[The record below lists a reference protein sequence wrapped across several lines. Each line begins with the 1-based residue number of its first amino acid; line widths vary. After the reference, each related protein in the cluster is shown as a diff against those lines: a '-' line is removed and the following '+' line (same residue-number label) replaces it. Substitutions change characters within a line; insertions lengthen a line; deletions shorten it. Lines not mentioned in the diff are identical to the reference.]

1 MSILVRHVMT
11 EEPKTLRPDMSAAD
25 AAGMMAS
32 FDVGII
38 PVVDPEGSVSVVT
51 DRDIVLRVIAA
62 RKDPSQVKLGD
73 IATNEPVSVTP
84 DTGIADARQRMAE
97 HKVRRLPVM
106 KGGQLVGIVS
116 LGDLAV
122 ADPSKRAI
130 GDTLGHVSESPSTME
145 KNAGPDRGT
154 PDRVRH

>member
-11 EEPKTLRPDMSAAD
+11 EEPKTLKSDMSAAD

-32 FDVGII
+32 YDVGII
-38 PVVDPEGSVSVVT
+38 PVVDPNGSVSVVT

-62 RKDPSQVKLGD
+62 RKDPSQVPLSD
-73 IATNEPVSVTP
+73 IATNQLVSVTP
-84 DTGIADARQRMAE
+84 DTGIADARQLMAE

-106 KGGQLVGIVS
+106 KQGELVGIVS

-130 GDTLGHVSESPSTME
+130 GDTLQRVSESQSTIE
-145 KNAGPDRGT
+145 KNVGPDRGT
-154 PDRVRH
+154 PDRVRR